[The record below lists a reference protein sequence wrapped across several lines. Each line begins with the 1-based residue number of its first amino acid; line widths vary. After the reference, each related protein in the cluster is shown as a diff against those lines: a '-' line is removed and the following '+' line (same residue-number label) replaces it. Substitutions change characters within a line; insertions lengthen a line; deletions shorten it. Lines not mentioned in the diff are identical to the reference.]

1 MISNGKF
8 YTMQITFSQIL
19 FCIQL
24 WFACLITSN
33 SFILLFSVV
42 TFSWPHA
49 NEFLSPTFVV
59 LCLFRAMEV
68 VTVDD
73 DSSTSLYY
81 TFICLTIF
89 FVSNLIN
96 ERRQLILSISNTSIQ
111 SISRVMMMTRF
122 DGLCCLGTTSGGWQ
136 RESRTYMVHIFDLI

>member
-1 MISNGKF
+1 MKLSINELKWTMFEIKGEISLVKRLTDIKRIIKF
-8 YTMQITFSQIL
+8 ENIALVWCDFKWKILYYAITFSHIL

-24 WFACLITSN
+24 WFACLITSS

-59 LCLFRAMEV
+59 LCLFRVMEV

-89 FVSNLIN
+89 FVSYKWTTVAYSINLK
-96 ERRQLILSISNTSIQ
+96 
-111 SISRVMMMTRF
+111 
-122 DGLCCLGTTSGGWQ
+122 
-136 RESRTYMVHIFDLI
+136 Y